1 MDIFKKI
8 KSVLSNSEK
17 FFLDLNKEK
26 TLEDALLF
34 YIILLAFSAVM
45 GYIVN
50 IIFGEA
56 YIKFIYNL
64 FNLNFPLPNYNA
76 LSLISTTILGYI
88 IGIALSF
95 LAAGILYVWLLIFGG
110 NKGYVKAY
118 QLFVYSTTPKLV
130 FGWIPIISFITGI
143 YSLVLLIIGTK
154 KIYNFS
160 TTKSILIY
168 VIPSVIIA
176 IIALLFLVV
185 LFAFLKIT
193 PLPALTSISWTLI

>member
-8 KSVLSNSEK
+8 KFVLSNSEK

-185 LFAFLKIT
+185 LFAFLKT
-193 PLPALTSISWTLI
+193 TSLSALPSIS